1 MMHSPDKSTA
11 EEWLANVDKAVK
23 KGSTA
28 VMGFNECD
36 HADQCNMTPEA
47 ACAAW
52 KQYMNPVKEAHPGVT
67 IVGPSVTNGPAPMGL
82 DWLSRFNDAC
92 PDATVDA
99 TNIHFYDIY
108 DEGTIDRFEAQV
120 EKAASLG
127 GKKVWITE
135 FGLNPGSASEE
146 QAASFLKDAMAYLDG
161 SDKVQGYSWFMVGD
175 GENQLNSGD
184 GLSAVGKVYAGAA

>member
-1 MMHSPDKSTA
+1 
-11 EEWLANVDKAVK
+11 
-23 KGSTA
+23 
-28 VMGFNECD
+28 
-36 HADQCNMTPEA
+36 
-47 ACAAW
+47 
-52 KQYMNPVKEAHPGVT
+52 
-67 IVGPSVTNGPAPMGL
+67 MGL
-82 DWLSRFNDAC
+82 DWLSRFNDCC
-92 PDATVDA
+92 PDAKVDA

-108 DEGTIDRFEAQV
+108 DEQTIDRFQAQV
-120 EKAASLG
+120 EKAADMG

-175 GENQLNSGD
+175 GENQLNSGS